1 MLHLKIMKNNHVVLG
16 RLQQP
21 IYSKIATHPGE
32 VLKDEIEERKLVKI
46 EVAQALGIQPG
57 QLSELF
63 KGKRNISPALAL
75 KLQQLLNIP
84 AETWLILQN
93 RYDLT
98 ALRLLETA

>member
-1 MLHLKIMKNNHVVLG
+1 MKNKHIVLG
-16 RLQQP
+16 SHQQP

-46 EVAQALGIQPG
+46 EVAQTLGIQPG
-57 QLSELF
+57 HLSELF
-63 KGKRNISPALAL
+63 KGKRNISPVPAL
-75 KLQQLLNIP
+75 KLQVLLNIP

-98 ALRLLETA
+98 ELRLLETA